1 MSELMILLAVK
12 LQRKSSSYNKLGMPS
27 LPKIGHSFQATAQMK
42 IKDNVHYNFK
52 HKREINLVINKF
64 R

>member
-52 HKREINLVINKF
+52 H
-64 R
+64 